1 VGAESAVDANVA
13 VARQQW
19 LHGRRKFKETQAV
32 ERRQWQTLAGLPGG
46 FAKLVPSSREF
57 LQIRTM
63 VAELPGV

>member
-1 VGAESAVDANVA
+1 MRMLLLRGNNGCTGE
-13 VARQQW
+13 
-19 LHGRRKFKETQAV
+19 KFKETQAV
-32 ERRQWQTLAGLPGG
+32 ERRQWQALAGLPGG

>member
-1 VGAESAVDANVA
+1 MAAREEKNQRDAGSRAKTVA
-13 VARQQW
+13 DT
-19 LHGRRKFKETQAV
+19 G
-32 ERRQWQTLAGLPGG
+32 AGLPGG